1 MLSCSKSGYYDWVN
15 LGRPKY
21 KAFNE
26 SYNQLVLDTYTK
38 IILGVY
44 EVLE

>member
-38 IILGVY
+38 NNT
-44 EVLE
+44 

>member
-21 KAFNE
+21 KAFNDK
-26 SYNQLVLDTYTK
+26 YNQLVLDTYTK
-38 IILGVY
+38 NNTWGIRS
-44 EVLE
+44 EE

>member
-26 SYNQLVLDTYTK
+26 SILTQKT
-38 IILGVY
+38 ILGVY